1 MMTLIK
7 ISEQAIGQEIVQTVS
22 ARELHA
28 FLEIKRDFSNWIK
41 DRINKYDF
49 KKERDYILTLAKI
62 GERQNVVL
70 KEYHLTLNVA
80 KELSML

>member
-1 MMTLIK
+1 MTLIK

-28 FLEIKRDFSNWIK
+28 FLEVKRDFSNWIK

-49 KKERDYILTLAKI
+49 KEGKI
-62 GERQNVVL
+62 IF
-70 KEYHLTLNVA
+70 
-80 KELSML
+80 